1 MGVITSVRIENL
13 RGIRAGSI
21 EQMTPL
27 VVLVGPNSSGKS
39 TVLDALL
46 IGAGQKPAS
55 SAGYAVRRRAGLR
68 HGARWLLWRGAQE
81 SHATIVVQTAAGRA
95 YGRTIVWLEQA
106 LGESLRRQLSE
117 KGADPPFSTIEVSAK
132 PDSSLVSWDFR
143 PLEHEPTSW
152 DHARGVALVAAD
164 NTYVSM
170 ESRDE
175 QSPLDVWMVD
185 TRFGHALSE
194 LYSRIAERGRR
205 QAVRDLVAAIVP
217 GLEVIE
223 ILTEHND
230 PRLHLTFA
238 DSSVPVALAGDGVQ
252 ALVRLSLE
260 LASRPGGTVL
270 LEEPEAHQHPAAIWA
285 NAQGIV
291 EGVRRGLQII
301 LSTHSLELLDA
312 LLSALKDDELG
323 LLSLYRLRL
332 VNGELRQSRLEGG
345 EVRLSR
351 DAIGDDLR

>member
-1 MGVITSVRIENL
+1 MITSVRIKNL
-13 RGIRAGSI
+13 RGIHAGAL
-21 EQMTPL
+21 ERLTPL
-27 VVLVGPNSSGKS
+27 VVLVGPNSAGKS
-39 TVLDALL
+39 TILDALL
-46 IGAGQKPAS
+46 IGAGQRPAS

-68 HGARWLLWRGAQE
+68 HGARWLLWRGAQQG
-81 SHATIVVQTAAGRA
+81 HAEITVQTAAGRA
-95 YGRTIVWLEQA
+95 YGRTIVWSEEA
-106 LGESLRRQLSE
+106 LGEPMRRQLSE
-117 KGADPPFSTIEVSAK
+117 KGADPPFSTIEVRAK
-132 PDSSLVSWDFR
+132 ADSSLISWDFR
-143 PLEHEPTSW
+143 PAQQEPTSW
-152 DHARGVALVAAD
+152 DAASGVAVVAAD
-164 NTYVSM
+164 NTYVAADT
-170 ESRDE
+170 RDE
-175 QSPLDVWMVD
+175 RSTLDVWMVD
-185 TRFGHALSE
+185 PRLGHPLSE

-217 GLEVIE
+217 GLDVIE

-230 PRLHLTFA
+230 PRLHLTFP
-238 DSSVPVALAGDGVQ
+238 DGSVPVALAGDGVQ

-285 NAQGIV
+285 SAQAIV

-312 LLSALKDDELG
+312 LLNALRDEDLG
-323 LLSLYRLRL
+323 LLSLYRLKL
-332 VNGELRQSRLEGG
+332 AAGDLRHSRLDGA

>member
-1 MGVITSVRIENL
+1 MITSVRIKNL
-13 RGIRAGSI
+13 RGIHTGALEG
-21 EQMTPL
+21 MTPL

-39 TVLDALL
+39 TILDALL
-46 IGAGQKPAS
+46 IGAGQKPGA
-55 SAGYAVRRRAGLR
+55 SAGYVVRRRAGLR

-81 SHATIVVQTAAGRA
+81 DSGAIEVRTAQ
-95 YGRTIVWLEQA
+95 GRTYWRAVQWSDQLQFED
-106 LGESLRRQLSE
+106 LRRQLLDQ
-117 KGADPPFSTIEVSAK
+117 GASGPFSAVEVNSIALS
-132 PDSSLVSWDFR
+132 PDSPFRVANSFPESPDGWDR
-143 PLEHEPTSW
+143 AYGL
-152 DHARGVALVAAD
+152 AVVASD
-164 NTYVSM
+164 NTYAST
-170 ESRDE
+170 EARDAD
-175 QSPLDVWMVD
+175 SPLDVWMVD
-185 TRFGHALSE
+185 PRFGHLLSE
-194 LYSRIAERGRR
+194 LYSRIVERGRR

-217 GLEVIE
+217 GLEAIE

-285 NAQGIV
+285 SAQGIV

-323 LLSLYRLRL
+323 LLSLYRLKL
-332 VNGELRQSRLEGG
+332 AGGELRHSRLEGS

-351 DAIGDDLR
+351 EAIGDDLR